1 MFRHLNLKRKR
12 KLYFKIA
19 IIGAF
24 ILVGIALLTGCVQG
38 MQPVG
43 WSGIAINDNGTA
55 YTGSKEGR
63 LVAVN
68 LNNNTVTARAEPLK
82 APASGGTSCTSGGGS
97 LGGACGGSTPAVAI
111 YGTPVSA
118 NTAGF
123 GNLVYIA
130 GYNGK
135 VFAYDASSLQQRWV
149 FPVDGNLKP
158 IVSSIFIA
166 DGTLYFG
173 CTDSNLYA
181 LDTTTGALK
190 WQFATEGE
198 IWSSPIVDNNIV
210 FIASFD
216 KNIYAVD
223 AATGKE
229 KWRFTTGAN
238 NVSTPL
244 AVNGT
249 LYIGSLDR
257 NLYALNE
264 ADGKFIWKFT
274 GGNWF
279 WARPLLAGGVIYAPC
294 LDSKIYVLDAKSGNR
309 VASFDAGGQ
318 VASWPVLIDSQV
330 IAATTNGKLLGL
342 DTTSTASGVRQ
353 IATIP
358 ENVTAP
364 LSVFSNKIYI
374 NGPDNNI
381 FAYDIA
387 SGSKVTTIPLTSK

>member
-1 MFRHLNLKRKR
+1 LNLKRNR
-12 KLYFKIA
+12 KLFTKVGILSA
-19 IIGAF
+19 V
-24 ILVGIALLTGCVQG
+24 ILVGVILLTGCVQG
-38 MQPVG
+38 MQPIG
-43 WSGIAINDNGTA
+43 WSGIAINDNGVA

-82 APASGGTSCTSGGGS
+82 AASSGGAGCTSSGGGFGS
-97 LGGACGGSTPAVAI
+97 ACGGTTPAVAI
-111 YGTPVSA
+111 YGTPVTA
-118 NTAGF
+118 NTSGF

-149 FPVDGNLKP
+149 FPVDGNIKP
-158 IVSSIFIA
+158 IVSSIFV
-166 DGTLYFG
+166 DNGTLYFG
-173 CTDSNLYA
+173 CTDFNLYA

-223 AATGKE
+223 VATGKE
-229 KWRFTTGAN
+229 KWKFATGAN

-244 AVNGT
+244 AVNGI
-249 LYIGSLDR
+249 LYVGSLDR

-264 ADGKFIWKFT
+264 ADGSFIWKFT

-279 WARPLLAGGVIYAPC
+279 WARPLFTKGVIYAPC
-294 LDSKIYVLDAKSGNR
+294 LDSKIYSLDAKSGNR
-309 VASFDAGGQ
+309 IATYDAGGQ
-318 VASWPVLIDSQV
+318 VASWPVMVDNQV
-330 IAATTNGKLLGL
+330 IAATVNGKLLGL
-342 DTTSTASGVRQ
+342 DTTNTASSPRQ

-358 ENVTAP
+358 VNVTAP
-364 LSVFSNKIYI
+364 LSAFNNKIYI

-381 FAYDIA
+381 YAYDLVSGNKVSTISLA
-387 SGSKVTTIPLTSK
+387 SK